1 MGGSTAATRPLL
13 EREAELGVLRARI
26 GVLRDEGAGGAVLVE
41 GPPGIG
47 KSALLATAVDGLAGI
62 TVLRARANELEAGL
76 AFGGVRQL
84 FAASLRELAHHERA
98 RILNGPA
105 ALAAPVLGLS

>member
-13 EREAELGVLRARI
+13 ERETEVGVLTARI
-26 GVLRDEGAGGAVLVE
+26 GALRDAGAGGAVLIE

-62 TVLRARANELEAGL
+62 TVLLARGNELEAGL
-76 AFGGVRQL
+76 AFGGVLQL
-84 FAASLRELAHHERA
+84 FAASLREIAHDERA
-98 RILNGPA
+98 RILSGPA
-105 ALAAPVLGLS
+105 ALA